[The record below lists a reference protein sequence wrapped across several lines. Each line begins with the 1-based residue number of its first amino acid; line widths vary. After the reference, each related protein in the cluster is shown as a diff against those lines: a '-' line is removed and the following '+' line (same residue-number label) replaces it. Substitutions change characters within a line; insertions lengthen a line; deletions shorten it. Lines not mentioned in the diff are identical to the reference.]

1 MAQAELRRRMRSAD
15 AMFLY
20 FEKRAM
26 PLHIGSVA
34 ILDGRFDA
42 ECERMVESRL
52 PEIPRY
58 RQRVMFPPFNLTHP
72 AWEFDPD
79 FDIRNHIRHVRLPAP
94 GDEHQLSELSGRVF
108 TDLMDR
114 SKPLWD
120 LTVVDGLQQSRSAL
134 IARVHHCLVDGVSG
148 VGLMK
153 IMFDTSR
160 TPRAVEPRPYH
171 PPPLPEPAQL
181 LVEGLAGLWSD
192 SVERLLGAQLAVMR
206 FAQGLLADD
215 AGKSLATLLSLAPEL
230 LRPAERL
237 PFNGPCSGVRG
248 HCWTTFSFAEA
259 RMIRAALGG
268 TINDVALTAVAGA
281 VSRYVL
287 AHREP
292 VKGRFV
298 RIMVPVNLR
307 TDDARGPG
315 NEISMLPMSIPL
327 DIKDPAGL
335 MKEVTARSLAM
346 KSARVADLIALIG
359 SWLGWTP
366 PMMQNSLGALPFLPQ
381 PVLLLNMV
389 CTNVPGPMTPL
400 YVNGRELLTYYPH
413 VPIGS
418 DIGIGVAIH
427 SYNQKLHFGITYDG
441 QAAPDGELFRD
452 LIVESYEELRAA
464 AGVPSVAPL
473 AVGRSA
479 AASTGAVRSEELR
492 SHRRAD
498 APPAAETSPPAV
510 VEPVPPAEAE
520 TEAAAPAHETAAA
533 PAPVEMVDASSP
545 AQRPLLADSEAATV
559 RTASAKSNNRRREA
573 RRRKARARA
582 DNAAAGG

>member
-20 FEKRAM
+20 FEKKEM

-34 ILDGRFDA
+34 VLDGPFDT
-42 ECERMVESRL
+42 ECEKMIEARL

-58 RQRVMFPPFNLTHP
+58 RQRLLFSPYNLTHP
-72 AWEFDPD
+72 AWEYDPD
-79 FDIRNHIRHVRLPAP
+79 FDIRNHIRRMHLDPPGSEDQLP
-94 GDEHQLSELSGRVF
+94 EISGRVF
-108 TDLMDR
+108 TELMDR

-120 LTVVDGLQQSRSAL
+120 LTVIDGLEHGRSAL
-134 IARVHHCLVDGVSG
+134 ITRVHHCMVDGVSG
-148 VGLMK
+148 TGLMN
-153 IMFDTSR
+153 IMFDATR
-160 TPRAVEPRPYH
+160 TPRAVEPQPFN
-171 PPPLPEPAQL
+171 PPPLPEPSEL
-181 LVEGLAGLWSD
+181 LVEGLASLWSD

-206 FAQGLLADD
+206 FTQGLLGDD
-215 AGKSLATLLSLAPEL
+215 VTRSLSTLVSLAPEL

-259 RMIRAALGG
+259 RKIRAALGG

-281 VSRYVL
+281 ISRYVT

-292 VKGRFV
+292 LKGRFV

-307 TDDARGPG
+307 TEDPRGSTG

-327 DIKDPAGL
+327 DIDDPVER
-335 MKEVTARSLAM
+335 MRTVTARSAAM
-346 KSARVADLIALIG
+346 KSARVADLIALLG

-366 PMMQNSLGALPFLPQ
+366 PALQNSLGPLPFLPQ

-389 CTNVPGPMTPL
+389 CTNVPGPMVPL

-418 DIGIGVAIH
+418 EIGIGVAIQ

-452 LIVESYEELRAA
+452 FVVESYEELRQA
-464 AGVPSVAPL
+464 AGVA
-473 AVGRSA
+473 AVP
-479 AASTGAVRSEELR
+479 TVAVRRPPEVEAAPIREGLR
-492 SHRRAD
+492 SHRPPEPVAVPEQVQAPAPAVETVIAAATVVED
-498 APPAAETSPPAV
+498 APPATPAKAPRPDTIPQAP
-510 VEPVPPAEAE
+510 EPVAEVVVAQKP
-520 TEAAAPAHETAAA
+520 APAK
-533 PAPVEMVDASSP
+533 
-545 AQRPLLADSEAATV
+545 
-559 RTASAKSNNRRREA
+559 AKSGPPGA
-573 RRRKARARA
+573 PRRRKAKSKAG
-582 DNAAAGG
+582 NATAGR